1 MTDIHHPTLNLP
13 ALPIFCHKPEFPQ
26 KSPNKKNPNDS
37 RKSPNIKIK
46 NKKQNKKSRYQQI
59 RFDRYSSSNPELVS
73 RPNPLPQAGISS
85 IKKSKWKGPQTA
97 STKRVPIRN
106 TKDYHYQEI
115 RFDDIHLPTLNLPAF
130 PILCHKPN
138 FLQKPPLAD
147 QTSHA
152 HSFSALFHKWECV
165 SDIQEEYWCIL
176 MKATFVSWT
185 LSKKIYS
192 AKLTVARL

>member
-26 KSPNKKNPNDS
+26 KSPNKKNPTES
-37 RKSPNIKIK
+37 KKSPNIKIRIK
-46 NKKQNKKSRYQQI
+46 NKKSHYQQI

-85 IKKSKWKGPQTA
+85 IKNLMKRSPNGG
-97 STKRVPIRN
+97 STKIVPIRN
-106 TKDYHYQEI
+106 TKDCHYQKI

-138 FLQKPPLAD
+138 FLQKPLLAD
-147 QTSHA
+147 QTSPA
-152 HSFSALFHKWECV
+152 HSFSALFHK
-165 SDIQEEYWCIL
+165 
-176 MKATFVSWT
+176 
-185 LSKKIYS
+185 
-192 AKLTVARL
+192 